1 MAGAFSPGSIGLI
14 GAGLMG
20 TAFAERLLAAGF
32 HVIMWDRDA
41 SRMAPLS
48 ALGAESAANAVVVGA
63 RCACTILSLPNS
75 DVIRL
80 RRHKAEESHFF
91 SLMTKSYTV
100 AS

>member
-1 MAGAFSPGSIGLI
+1 
-14 GAGLMG
+14 MG

-63 RCACTILSLPNS
+63 RCAPHDSQP
-75 DVIRL
+75 
-80 RRHKAEESHFF
+80 AELGCHS
-91 SLMTKSYTV
+91 
-100 AS
+100 ASSS